1 MKLNPFR
8 DTTSNPRA
16 EFKKQM
22 AVPPENLGDPNS
34 EERVTFSGSEL
45 THKQYNDIFEGDSW
59 SFSSKSTHTSVS
71 LRPMNFQSGGDD
83 TGKFEAKAEEG
94 FLGTSLGAKRS
105 HAHFVLGGGDD
116 VVQHDGNSQRNI
128 SVVESG
134 PGEKLIVQNLGGG
147 DDKSVLFLNN
157 TTGTIFVSGGDGD
170 DELEIHSRSKDQT
183 YTLIQDPEELPDP
196 NDGYPGLRIVTQ
208 SVEKV
213 REFK

>member
-1 MKLNPFR
+1 M
-8 DTTSNPRA
+8 
-16 EFKKQM
+16 
-22 AVPPENLGDPNS
+22 
-34 EERVTFSGSEL
+34 
-45 THKQYNDIFEGDSW
+45 
-59 SFSSKSTHTSVS
+59 
-71 LRPMNFQSGGDD
+71 
-83 TGKFEAKAEEG
+83 
-94 FLGTSLGAKRS
+94 
-105 HAHFVLGGGDD
+105 
-116 VVQHDGNSQRNI
+116 VQHDGNSQRNI